1 MFHALLNE
9 WYDCL
14 ITDLMLEKQVT
25 NIDMDDFY
33 DALPEEE
40 KIQLQNRKQ
49 QFVKDALKK
58 ADFITAPQML

>member
-1 MFHALLNE
+1 
-9 WYDCL
+9 
-14 ITDLMLEKQVT
+14 MLEKQVT